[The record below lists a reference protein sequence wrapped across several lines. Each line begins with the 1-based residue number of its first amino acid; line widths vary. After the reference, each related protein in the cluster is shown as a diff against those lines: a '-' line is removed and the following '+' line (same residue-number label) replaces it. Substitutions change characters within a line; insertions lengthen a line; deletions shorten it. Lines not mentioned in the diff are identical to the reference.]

1 MWYNQIE
8 TKEVSAMIEEVR
20 KQVCKL
26 LDKDNS
32 GHGMEHVNRVLNLSL
47 KFAETENAN
56 RDVVAF
62 IALLHDVDDYKLF
75 GMESADNLTNAKNIL
90 EQCSI
95 TDSIKE
101 QVLNAIKTIGYSKR
115 LEGISQTTLEGMIV
129 SDADMCDGIGATG
142 ILRSYQYNLAHGNK
156 FFDKN
161 IYPTLNMSA
170 TDYIAKK
177 DGTVVTHMFEKLLK
191 LKDLMLTASGKK
203 EAIERHNIM
212 INFLYRFFEEENVPE
227 WIDYLNNYLDEKR

>member
-1 MWYNQIE
+1 
-8 TKEVSAMIEEVR
+8 MIEEVR

-47 KFAETENAN
+47 KFAKTEKAN
-56 RDVVAF
+56 KDVVAL

-75 GMESADNLTNAKNIL
+75 GIESAENLINAKKIL
-90 EQCSI
+90 DQCSI
-95 TDSIKE
+95 TDNIKE

-115 LEGISQTTLEGMIV
+115 LKGISPLTLEAMVV
-129 SDADMCDGIGATG
+129 SDADMCEGIGATG
-142 ILRSYQYNLAHGNK
+142 ILRSYQYNLSHNNL
-156 FFDKN
+156 FFEKN

-170 TDYIAKK
+170 NDYMAKK
-177 DGTVVTHMFEKLLK
+177 NGTVVTHMFEKLLK
-191 LKDLMLTASGKK
+191 LKDLMLTNSGRK

-212 INFLYRFFEEENVPE
+212 IEFLYHFFEEENVPD
-227 WIDYLNNYLDEKR
+227 WIDYLNNYLNEDESN

>member
-1 MWYNQIE
+1 
-8 TKEVSAMIEEVR
+8 MIEEIR
-20 KQVCKL
+20 KQVSKL

-47 KFAETENAN
+47 KFAEIENAN
-56 RDVVAF
+56 KAIVAL

-90 EQCSI
+90 KQCSVA
-95 TDSIKE
+95 DNIKE
-101 QVLNAIKTIGYSKR
+101 QVLNAIKAIGYSKR
-115 LEGISQTTLEGMIV
+115 LKGISPTTLEGMIV

-142 ILRSYQYNLAHGNK
+142 ILRSYQYNLAHDNL

-170 TDYIAKK
+170 TDYMTKK
-177 DGTVVTHMFEKLLK
+177 VGTVVTHMFEKLFR
-191 LKDLMLTASGKK
+191 LKDLMLTNSGKK
-203 EAIERHNIM
+203 EALERHNIM
-212 INFLYRFFEEENVPE
+212 VLFLYHFLEEENVPE
-227 WIDYLNNYLDEKR
+227 WINYLDNYLTEDRSNKH

>member
-1 MWYNQIE
+1 
-8 TKEVSAMIEEVR
+8 MIEEVR

-47 KFAETENAN
+47 KFAKIENAN
-56 RDVVAF
+56 KDIVAL

-75 GMESADNLTNAKNIL
+75 GMESADNLTNTKNIL

-95 TDSIKE
+95 ADNVKE

-115 LEGISQTTLEGMIV
+115 LKGISPTTLEGMIV

-142 ILRSYQYNLAHGNK
+142 ILRSYQYNLAHENL

-170 TDYIAKK
+170 TDYMAKK
-177 DGTVVTHMFEKLLK
+177 VGTVVTHMFEKLFR
-191 LKDLMLTASGKK
+191 LKDLMLTNSGKK

-212 INFLYRFFEEENVPE
+212 VEFLYHFLEEENVPE
-227 WIDYLNNYLDEKR
+227 WIDYLDNYLTEDKNN

>member
-1 MWYNQIE
+1 
-8 TKEVSAMIEEVR
+8 MIEEVR

-47 KFAETENAN
+47 KFAKTEKAN
-56 RDVVAF
+56 KDVVAL

-75 GMESADNLTNAKNIL
+75 GIESAENLINAKKIL
-90 EQCSI
+90 DQCSI
-95 TDSIKE
+95 TDNIKE

-115 LEGISQTTLEGMIV
+115 LKGISPLTLEAMVV
-129 SDADMCDGIGATG
+129 SDADMCEGIGATG
-142 ILRSYQYNLAHGNK
+142 ILRSYQYNLSHNNL
-156 FFDKN
+156 FFEKN

-170 TDYIAKK
+170 NDYIAKK
-177 DGTVVTHMFEKLLK
+177 NGTVVTHMFEKLLK
-191 LKDLMLTASGKK
+191 LKDLMLTNSGKK

-212 INFLYRFFEEENVPE
+212 IEFLYHFFEEENVPD
-227 WIDYLNNYLDEKR
+227 WIDYLNNYLNEDESN